1 MADSTYT
8 QILDLQTE
16 GTQEA
21 VKDLNAVG
29 DAAAQMGKDFE
40 KAEKSAEEFADKT
53 DTKVKAFQGGIDVAA
68 GSVATFTGGLALL
81 GVETD
86 YIENIER
93 ATFGAFAFAQGLKQT
108 GDGVVAL
115 VENTGILTKVQAV
128 FNRVMNANPIFLLVT
143 VIAAVTAGV
152 IALSAALS
160 DSRTAQEKVNDTLAE
175 GEKAYADQINELEVY
190 KRELAA
196 TNELTLALSASIERQ
211 QQILRNTGAIEAAA
225 EEMGNLLEEQEKY
238 DTAIAGT
245 EKRLRILRG
254 SYKDTSVP
262 VQQAAR
268 DLERLKREQ
277 AAVNAELATFQDAAS
292 KLNRQNDLL
301 QALEDINEE
310 YDKFNENQLSE
321 REGIVQET
329 QRRMDQLKKG
339 LDEGLISF
347 EAYNIAYTKL
357 ANQRRRRLKE
367 IDDQEAADRR
377 AKRQAEEQARI
388 DELRRMSEGTDFMKR
403 LSVETVKTN
412 QEETES
418 LQVLAGGYQTL
429 TVQTDDT
436 AESRINSL
444 KGLGI
449 ELLENRQAVGDAIN
463 GVGALF
469 GEESKEAFKI
479 QKGVSI
485 AQTTISTIQGA
496 IAAFTSLA
504 SIPVVGPGLGAAAAA
519 GVTAS
524 GLAAVRQI
532 QSQTFQGGGSG
543 GGGGGS
549 LNLPSGGSSASQGFL
564 VPSTPTA
571 ADVPQ
576 PEPVQAYVIGQ
587 QITNQQAL
595 DSELKLR
602 STL

>member
-16 GTQEA
+16 GTQDA

-86 YIENIER
+86 YIENIEK

-115 VENTGILTKVQAV
+115 VENTGLLTKVQAV
-128 FNRVMNANPIFLLVT
+128 YNRVMNANPIFLLVT

-160 DSRTAQEKVNDTLAE
+160 DNRTAQEKVNDTLAE

-429 TVQTDDT
+429 TVQTEDT
-436 AESRINSL
+436 ATARIESL
-444 KGLGI
+444 KGLGN
-449 ELLENRQAVGDAIN
+449 ELLENREAVGDAIN

-532 QSQTFQGGGSG
+532 QSQTFNGGGS
-543 GGGGGS
+543 GGGGS
-549 LNLPSGGSSASQGFL
+549 LNLPSGSSASQGFL

>member
-1 MADSTYT
+1 MAET
-8 QILDLQTE
+8 QTIILDLQTTGAE
-16 GTQEA
+16 QVEKNLDKVA
-21 VKDLNAVG
+21 E
-29 DAAAQMGKDFE
+29 AAAAANENVEKLGESTNKSLEKGKKSTDDLS
-40 KAEKSAEEFADKT
+40 KSLQGAESAASGFSGALAVLGLE
-53 DTKVKAFQGGIDVAA
+53 DTWLDNLSSGVGNLLQFKGGITEGVKGAQSLA
-68 GSVATFTGGLALL
+68 KATKGASVAQR
-81 GVETD
+81 
-86 YIENIER
+86 I
-93 ATFGAFAFAQGLKQT
+93 
-108 GDGVVAL
+108 
-115 VENTGILTKVQAV
+115 
-128 FNRVMNANPIFLLVT
+128 FNAAMNANPIFLLVT

-225 EEMGNLLEEQEKY
+225 EEMGNLLEEQEEYNK
-238 DTAIAGT
+238 AIAGA

-277 AAVNAELATFQDAAS
+277 AAVNEELTTFQDAAS

-310 YDKFNENQLSE
+310 YDKFNQNQLSE
-321 REGIVQET
+321 RETIVQET
-329 QRRMDQLKKG
+329 QTRIDQLKKG

-357 ANQRRRRLKE
+357 ADQRRKRLKE
-367 IDDQEAADRR
+367 IDDKEAADRR

-388 DELRRMSEGTDFMKR
+388 DELRRMSEGTEFMQR
-403 LSVETVKTN
+403 LSVETIQTN

-418 LQVLAGGYQTL
+418 LQTLAGGYQEL
-429 TVQTDDT
+429 TVQTEDT
-436 AESRINSL
+436 ATARIESL
-444 KGLGI
+444 KGLGY
-449 ELLENRQAVGDAIN
+449 ELLENREAIGDAIS

-469 GEESKEAFKI
+469 GEESKQAFEI

-485 AQTTISTIQGA
+485 AQTTISTIEGA
-496 IAAFTSLA
+496 IAAYKSLA
-504 SIPVVGPGLGAAAAA
+504 GIPYVGPALGAAAAA

-524 GLAAVRQI
+524 GLAAVQQI
-532 QSQTFQGGGSG
+532 RSQTYQGGGS
-543 GGGGGS
+543 GGGGS
-549 LNLPSGGSSASQGFL
+549 LNLPSGGGGPEQGFL

-571 ADVPQ
+571 ADTPQ
-576 PEPVQAYVIGQ
+576 AEPVQAYVIGQ

>member
-1 MADSTYT
+1 MAET
-8 QILDLQTE
+8 QTIILDLQTKGAE
-16 GTQEA
+16 QVEKNLDQVA
-21 VKDLNAVG
+21 E
-29 DAAAQMGKDFE
+29 AAAAANKNVEKLGESTSKGLEKGK
-40 KAEKSAEEFADKT
+40 KST
-53 DTKVKAFQGGIDVAA
+53 DDLGKSLHSAQSAANGFSGALAVLGLEDTWLDNLSSGVGNLLQFKGGITEGVKGAKNLA
-68 GSVATFTGGLALL
+68 QATKGASVAQR
-81 GVETD
+81 
-86 YIENIER
+86 I
-93 ATFGAFAFAQGLKQT
+93 
-108 GDGVVAL
+108 
-115 VENTGILTKVQAV
+115 
-128 FNRVMNANPIFLLVT
+128 FNAVMNANPVFLLVT
-143 VIAAVTAGV
+143 VIAAVTAGI
-152 IALSAALS
+152 IALTAALS

-175 GEKAYADQINELEVY
+175 GEKAYADQINELDVY
-190 KRELAA
+190 RRELAA

-225 EEMGNLLEEQEKY
+225 EEMGNLLEEQEEYNK
-238 DTAIAGT
+238 AIAGA

-277 AAVNAELATFQDAAS
+277 AAVNAELSTFQDAAS

-310 YDKFNENQLSE
+310 YDKFNESQLSE
-321 REGIVQET
+321 RDSILEET
-329 QRRMDQLKKG
+329 KKRIKQLKRG

-347 EAYNIAYTKL
+347 QAYNIAYTKL
-357 ANQRRRRLKE
+357 ARQRRKRLKE
-367 IDDQEAADRR
+367 IDEQEAADRR
-377 AKRQAEEQARI
+377 AKRQADEQARI
-388 DELRRMSEGTDFMKR
+388 DELRRMSEGTEFMQR
-403 LSVETVKTN
+403 LSLQTIQTN
-412 QEETES
+412 QQETES
-418 LQVLAGGYQTL
+418 LQTLAGGYQEL
-429 TVQTDDT
+429 TVQTEDT
-436 AESRINSL
+436 ATARIESL
-444 KGLGI
+444 KGLGY
-449 ELLENRQAVGDAIN
+449 ELLENRQAIGDAIS

-469 GEESKEAFKI
+469 GEESKQAFEI

-485 AQTTISTIQGA
+485 AQTTISTIEGA
-496 IAAFTSLA
+496 IAAYKSLA
-504 SIPVVGPGLGAAAAA
+504 GIPVVGPGLGAAAAA

-532 QSQTFQGGGSG
+532 QSQTFNGGGS
-543 GGGGGS
+543 GGGGS
-549 LNLPSGGSSASQGFL
+549 LNLPSGSSASQGFL

-571 ADVPQ
+571 ADTPQ

>member
-1 MADSTYT
+1 MAET
-8 QILDLQTE
+8 QTIILDLQTTGAE
-16 GTQEA
+16 QVEKNLDKVA
-21 VKDLNAVG
+21 E
-29 DAAAQMGKDFE
+29 AAAAANENVEKLGESTNKSLEKGKKSTDDLS
-40 KAEKSAEEFADKT
+40 KSLQSAESAASGFSGALAVLGLE
-53 DTKVKAFQGGIDVAA
+53 DTWLDNLSSGVGNLLQFKGGITEGVKGAQSLA
-68 GSVATFTGGLALL
+68 KATRGASVAQR
-81 GVETD
+81 
-86 YIENIER
+86 I
-93 ATFGAFAFAQGLKQT
+93 
-108 GDGVVAL
+108 
-115 VENTGILTKVQAV
+115 
-128 FNRVMNANPIFLLVT
+128 FNAAMNANPIFLLVT

-152 IALSAALS
+152 IALTAALS

-225 EEMGNLLEEQEKY
+225 EEMGNLLDEQEKY
-238 DTAIAGT
+238 NTSIARA
-245 EKRLRILRG
+245 EKRLTNLRAK
-254 SYKDTSVP
+254 YKDTSVP
-262 VQQAAR
+262 VQQAAL
-268 DLERLKREQ
+268 DLQRLQQKQ
-277 AAVNAELATFQDAAS
+277 AEVNEELSAFQDAAS

-310 YDKFNENQLSE
+310 YDKFNQNQLSE

-339 LDEGLISF
+339 LDDGLISF

-357 ANQRRRRLKE
+357 ADQRRRRLKE

-388 DELRRMSEGTDFMKR
+388 DELRRMSEGTEFVKR
-403 LSVETVKTN
+403 LSVETIQTN
-412 QEETES
+412 QEETAS
-418 LQVLAGGYQTL
+418 LQTLAGGYQEL
-429 TVQTDDT
+429 TVQTEDT
-436 AESRINSL
+436 ATARIEAL
-444 KGLGI
+444 KGLGY
-449 ELLENRQAVGDAIN
+449 ELLENREAIGDAIS

-469 GEESKEAFKI
+469 GEESKQAFEI

-485 AQTTISTIQGA
+485 AQTTISTIEGA
-496 IAAFTSLA
+496 IAAYKSLA
-504 SIPVVGPGLGAAAAA
+504 GIPVVGPGLGAAAAA

-532 QSQTFQGGGSG
+532 QSQTFNGGGS
-543 GGGGGS
+543 GGGGS
-549 LNLPSGGSSASQGFL
+549 LNLPSGSSATQGFL
-564 VPSTPTA
+564 VPATPTA

>member
-40 KAEKSAEEFADKT
+40 KAERNAEEFADKSSR
-53 DTKVKAFQGGIDVAA
+53 KVAAFQGGIDVAA

-86 YIENIER
+86 YIENIEK
-93 ATFGAFAFAQGLKQT
+93 ATFGAFAFAAGLKQT

-115 VENTGILTKVQAV
+115 MENTGLLTKAQKL
-128 FNRVMNANPIFLLVT
+128 FNTVLKANPIFLIVS

-152 IALSAALS
+152 IALTAALS
-160 DSRTAQEKVNDTLAE
+160 DNRTSQEKLNDAIAE
-175 GEKAYADQINELEVY
+175 GRKEIQDSVK
-190 KRELAA
+190 
-196 TNELTLALSASIERQ
+196 
-211 QQILRNTGAIEAAA
+211 AIEDRRDA
-225 EEMGNLLEEQEKY
+225 
-238 DTAIAGT
+238 
-245 EKRLRILRG
+245 EKRLGLATAQTTKQFEDRITALKEEVDLKTL
-254 SYKDTSVP
+254 Y
-262 VQQAAR
+262 QQLTEQEGFAERFAIQKQI
-268 DLERLKREQ
+268 DAILERQRVRVFGEEKRQELLKEKEKAEAEAAEKERNRHEDAVKREQ
-277 AAVNAELATFQDAAS
+277 E
-292 KLNRQNDLL
+292 
-301 QALEDINEE
+301 
-310 YDKFNENQLSE
+310 
-321 REGIVQET
+321 
-329 QRRMDQLKKG
+329 
-339 LDEGLISF
+339 
-347 EAYNIAYTKL
+347 
-357 ANQRRRRLKE
+357 
-367 IDDQEAADRR
+367 
-377 AKRQAEEQARI
+377 RI
-388 DELRRMSEGTDFMKR
+388 DNLRRMSEGTEFIKR
-403 LSVETVKTN
+403 LSVETVQTN
-412 QEETES
+412 QEEIES
-418 LQVLAGGYQTL
+418 LQALAGGYQEL

-436 AESRINSL
+436 AESRINAL

-449 ELLENRQAVGDAIN
+449 ELLENREAIGDAIS

-469 GEESKEAFKI
+469 GEESKQAFEI

-485 AQTTISTIQGA
+485 AQTTISTIEGA
-496 IAAFTSLA
+496 IAAYKSLA
-504 SIPVVGPGLGAAAAA
+504 GIPVVGPGLGAAAAA

-532 QSQTFQGGGSG
+532 QSQTFNGSG
-543 GGGGGS
+543 SGGGGS
-549 LNLPSGGSSASQGFL
+549 LNLPSGSSASQGFL

-571 ADVPQ
+571 EDVPQ

-595 DSELKLR
+595 DSELRLR

>member
-16 GTQEA
+16 GTQDA

-86 YIENIER
+86 YIENIEK

-115 VENTGILTKVQAV
+115 VENTGLLTKVQAV
-128 FNRVMNANPIFLLVT
+128 YNRVMNANPIFLLVT

-160 DSRTAQEKVNDTLAE
+160 DNRTAQEKVNDTLAE

-429 TVQTDDT
+429 TVQTEDT
-436 AESRINSL
+436 ATARIESL
-444 KGLGI
+444 KGLGN
-449 ELLENRQAVGDAIN
+449 ELLENREAVGDAIN

-485 AQTTISTIQGA
+485 AQTTISTIEGA
-496 IAAFTSLA
+496 IAAYTSLA

-532 QSQTFQGGGSG
+532 QSQTFNGGGS
-543 GGGGGS
+543 GGGGS
-549 LNLPSGGSSASQGFL
+549 LNLPSGSSASQGFL

>member
-29 DAAAQMGKDFE
+29 DAAARMGEDFE
-40 KAEKSAEEFADKT
+40 KAERNAEQFADNT
-53 DTKVKAFQGGIDVAA
+53 DRKVKAFQGGIDVAA

-86 YIENIER
+86 YIENIEQ

-143 VIAAVTAGV
+143 VIAVVTAGV
-152 IALSAALS
+152 IALTAALS

-190 KRELAA
+190 RRELAA
-196 TNELTLALSASIERQ
+196 TNELTDALNASIERQ

-225 EEMGNLLEEQEKY
+225 EEMGELLEEQEAY
-238 DTAIAGT
+238 NRAIAT
-245 EKRLRILRG
+245 AERRLEIVRDG
-254 SYKDTSVP
+254 YEGTSVAI
-262 VQQAAR
+262 QSAEQ

-277 AAVNAELATFQDAAS
+277 AEVNEELATFQDAAA

-310 YDKFNENQLSE
+310 YDKFNQNQLSE

-329 QRRMDQLKKG
+329 QRRMDQLKQG

-357 ANQRRRRLKE
+357 ADQRRRRLKE

-388 DELRRMSEGTDFMKR
+388 DELRRMSEGTEFMQR
-403 LSVETVKTN
+403 LSVETIQTN

-418 LQVLAGGYQTL
+418 LQTLAGGYQEL
-429 TVQTDDT
+429 TVQTEDT
-436 AESRINSL
+436 ATARIEAL
-444 KGLGI
+444 KGLGY
-449 ELLENRQAVGDAIN
+449 ELLENREAIGDAIS

-469 GEESKEAFKI
+469 GEESKQAFKI

-485 AQTTISTIQGA
+485 AQTTISTIEGA
-496 IAAFTSLA
+496 IAAYKSLA
-504 SIPVVGPGLGAAAAA
+504 GIPVVGPGLGAAAAA

-532 QSQTFQGGGSG
+532 QSQTFDGGGS
-543 GGGGGS
+543 GGGGS
-549 LNLPSGGSSASQGFL
+549 LNLPSGSSASQGFL

>member
-175 GEKAYADQINELEVY
+175 GEKAYADQINELDVY
-190 KRELAA
+190 RRELAA
-196 TNELTLALSASIERQ
+196 TNELTDALNASIERQ

-225 EEMGNLLEEQEKY
+225 EQMGVLLEEQEEY
-238 DTAIAGT
+238 NTAIAGA

-277 AAVNAELATFQDAAS
+277 AAVNEELATFQDAAS

-310 YDKFNENQLSE
+310 YDKFNQNQLSE

-357 ANQRRRRLKE
+357 ADQRRKRLKE
-367 IDDQEAADRR
+367 IDDKEAADRR
-377 AKRQAEEQARI
+377 AKRDQEEQDRI
-388 DELRRMSEGTDFMKR
+388 NAQRRMSEGTEFMQ
-403 LSVETVKTN
+403 SVSAKTVETN
-412 QEETES
+412 QEEAKS
-418 LQVLAGGYQTL
+418 LQVVKGAYQTL
-429 TVQTDDT
+429 TVQTSKTTED
-436 AESRINSL
+436 RINAI
-444 KGLGI
+444 KGLGN
-449 ELLENRQAVGDAIN
+449 ELLANREAVGQAIA

-485 AQTTISTIQGA
+485 AQTTISTIEGA
-496 IAAFTSLA
+496 IAAYTSLA
-504 SIPVVGPGLGAAAAA
+504 AIPVVGPGLGAAAAA

-524 GLAAVRQI
+524 GLAAVRKI
-532 QSQTFQGGGSG
+532 AGQTFEGGGS
-543 GGGGGS
+543 GGGGS
-549 LNLPSGGSSASQGFL
+549 LNLPSGGSGASQGFL

>member
-16 GTQEA
+16 GTQDA

-29 DAAAQMGKDFE
+29 DAAARMGEDFQ
-40 KAEKSAEEFADKT
+40 KAERSAEDFADNT
-53 DTKVKAFQGGIDVAA
+53 DRKVKAFQGGIDVAA

-86 YIENIER
+86 YIENIEK

-115 VENTGILTKVQAV
+115 VENTGLLTKVQAV
-128 FNRVMNANPIFLLVT
+128 YNRVMNANPIFLLVT

-160 DSRTAQEKVNDTLAE
+160 DNRTAQEKVNDTLSE
-175 GEKAYADQINELEVY
+175 GEKAYSDQINELEVY
-190 KRELAA
+190 RRELAA

-225 EEMGNLLEEQEKY
+225 EEMGNLLDEQEEY
-238 DTAIAGT
+238 NTAIAGA

-277 AAVNAELATFQDAAS
+277 AAVNEELSTFQDAAS

-310 YDKFNENQLSE
+310 YDKFNQNQLSE

-429 TVQTDDT
+429 TVQTEDT
-436 AESRINSL
+436 ATARIESL
-444 KGLGI
+444 KGLGN
-449 ELLENRQAVGDAIN
+449 ELLENREAVGDAIN

-485 AQTTISTIQGA
+485 AQTTISTIEGA
-496 IAAFTSLA
+496 IAAYTSLA

-532 QSQTFQGGGSG
+532 QSQTFNGGGS
-543 GGGGGS
+543 GGGGS
-549 LNLPSGGSSASQGFL
+549 LNLPSGSSASQGFL

>member
-29 DAAAQMGKDFE
+29 DAAARMGEDFE
-40 KAEKSAEEFADKT
+40 KAERNAEQFADNT
-53 DTKVKAFQGGIDVAA
+53 DRKVKAFQGGIDVAA

-86 YIENIER
+86 YIENIEK

-128 FNRVMNANPIFLLVT
+128 FNRVLNANPIFLLVT
-143 VIAAVTAGV
+143 VIAAVVGGI
-152 IALSAALS
+152 IALTAALS
-160 DSRTAQEKVNDTLAE
+160 DNRTAQEKVNDTLAE
-175 GEKAYADQINELEVY
+175 GEKAYADQINELDVY
-190 KRELAA
+190 RRELAA
-196 TNELTLALSASIERQ
+196 TNELTDALNASIERQ

-225 EEMGNLLEEQEKY
+225 EEMGNLLEEQEEYNK
-238 DTAIAGT
+238 AIAGA
-245 EKRLRILRG
+245 EKRLTILRG
-254 SYKDTSVP
+254 KYKDTSVP
-262 VQQAAR
+262 VQQAAL
-268 DLERLKREQ
+268 DLQRLQQKQ
-277 AAVNAELATFQDAAS
+277 AEVNEELSAFQDAAS

-310 YDKFNENQLSE
+310 YDKFNQNQLSE

-339 LDEGLISF
+339 LDDGLISF

-357 ANQRRRRLKE
+357 ADQRRRRLKE

-388 DELRRMSEGTDFMKR
+388 DELRRMSEGTEFMQR
-403 LSVETVKTN
+403 LSVETIQTN

-418 LQVLAGGYQTL
+418 LQTLAGGYQEL
-429 TVQTDDT
+429 TVQTEDT

-449 ELLENRQAVGDAIN
+449 ELLENREAIGDAIS

-469 GEESKEAFKI
+469 GEESKQAFKI

-485 AQTTISTIQGA
+485 AQTTISTIEGA
-496 IAAFTSLA
+496 IAAYKSLA
-504 SIPVVGPGLGAAAAA
+504 GIPEVGPGLGAAAAA

-532 QSQTFQGGGSG
+532 QSQTFNGGGS
-543 GGGGGS
+543 GGGGS
-549 LNLPSGGSSASQGFL
+549 LNLPSGSSATQGFL

>member
-16 GTQEA
+16 GTQDA

-86 YIENIER
+86 YIENIEK

-115 VENTGILTKVQAV
+115 VENTGILTKAQAV

-160 DSRTAQEKVNDTLAE
+160 DNRTAQEKVNDTLSE
-175 GEKAYADQINELEVY
+175 GEKAYSDQINELEVY
-190 KRELAA
+190 RRELAA

-225 EEMGNLLEEQEKY
+225 EEMGNLLDEQEEY
-238 DTAIAGT
+238 NTAIAGA

-277 AAVNAELATFQDAAS
+277 AAVNEELSTFQDAAS

-310 YDKFNENQLSE
+310 YDKFNQNQLSE

-357 ANQRRRRLKE
+357 ADQRRRRLKE

-429 TVQTDDT
+429 TVQTEDT
-436 AESRINSL
+436 ATARIESL
-444 KGLGI
+444 KGLGN
-449 ELLENRQAVGDAIN
+449 ELLENREAVGDAIN

-485 AQTTISTIQGA
+485 AQTTISTIEGA
-496 IAAFTSLA
+496 IAAYTSLA

-524 GLAAVRQI
+524 GLAAGRQI
-532 QSQTFQGGGSG
+532 HSQTFNGGGS
-543 GGGGGS
+543 GGGGS
-549 LNLPSGGSSASQGFL
+549 LNLPSGSSASQGFL

>member
-1 MADSTYT
+1 
-8 QILDLQTE
+8 
-16 GTQEA
+16 
-21 VKDLNAVG
+21 
-29 DAAAQMGKDFE
+29 MGKDFE
-40 KAEKSAEEFADKT
+40 KAERSAEEFADNT
-53 DTKVKAFQGGIDVAA
+53 DRKVKAFQGGIDVAA

-86 YIENIER
+86 YIENIEK

-160 DSRTAQEKVNDTLAE
+160 DNRTAQEKVNDTLSE
-175 GEKAYADQINELEVY
+175 GQKAYADQINELEVY

-225 EEMGNLLEEQEKY
+225 EEMGNLLDEQEEY
-238 DTAIAGT
+238 NTAIAGA

-277 AAVNAELATFQDAAS
+277 AAVNEELATFQDAAS

-310 YDKFNENQLSE
+310 YDKFNQNQLSE

-329 QRRMDQLKKG
+329 QRRMDQLQKG

-357 ANQRRRRLKE
+357 ADQRRKRLKE
-367 IDDQEAADRR
+367 IDDKEAAERQ

-388 DELRRMSEGTDFMKR
+388 DELRRMSEGTEFVKR
-403 LSVETVKTN
+403 LSVETIQTN
-412 QEETES
+412 QEETAS
-418 LQVLAGGYQTL
+418 LQTLAGGYQEL
-429 TVQTDDT
+429 TVQTEDT
-436 AESRINSL
+436 ATARIESL
-444 KGLGI
+444 KGLGN
-449 ELLENRQAVGDAIN
+449 ELLENREAIGDAIS

-469 GEESKEAFKI
+469 GEESKQAFKI

-485 AQTTISTIQGA
+485 AQTTISTIEGA
-496 IAAFTSLA
+496 IAAYKSLA
-504 SIPVVGPGLGAAAAA
+504 GIPVVGPGLGAAAAA

-532 QSQTFQGGGSG
+532 QSQTFNGGGS
-543 GGGGGS
+543 GGGGS
-549 LNLPSGGSSASQGFL
+549 LNLPSGSSASQGFL

-595 DSELKLR
+595 DSELRLR